1 MAKKKYSVS
10 ARADYHRSRMVSS
23 TASENQR
30 YYSQHWLNGFYD
42 PHAENNYRAVN
53 AEIRRKRA
61 YMNRS
66 DVAVYYGYRN
76 GLKAQLEKSKNRRK

>member
-30 YYSQHWLNGFYD
+30 YYSRSWIDGYTDSHARENFGAVCSEIAARKGCLTRSERIGLYGFRNGLQ
-42 PHAENNYRAVN
+42 AQLGGM
-53 AEIRRKRA
+53 RRKR
-61 YMNRS
+61 
-66 DVAVYYGYRN
+66 
-76 GLKAQLEKSKNRRK
+76 